1 VHPQIVLVV
10 GLLTL
15 FPISRV
21 VGVWTGAVDAS
32 YTPTATFSREQWE
45 QQVYDS
51 FICGS
56 NAYRWLLSNLRGRG
70 VLSAP
75 PSDAMTEIKAEMMRS
90 FPQRIIKEL
99 RRQEPMP
106 TVVMRFHLN
115 WNPKAY
121 FDDLGISSFSLD
133 IWEHILCLTGSWV
146 DAQATTV
153 AEYVRQTWPTTG
165 DVLLT
170 FLYELLCTPER
181 VIHLSMVIKVNASSY
196 AYILQT

>member
-1 VHPQIVLVV
+1 
-10 GLLTL
+10 
-15 FPISRV
+15 V
-21 VGVWTGAVDAS
+21 VGVWTGTVDAS

-56 NAYRWLLSNLRGRG
+56 NAFRWLLSNLRGRS

-75 PSDAMTEIKAEMMRS
+75 PSDAMTDIKAEMMRS

-106 TVVMRFHLN
+106 TIVMRFQLN

-121 FDDLGISSFSLD
+121 FDDLGAYFMLD
-133 IWEHILCLTGSWV
+133 
-146 DAQATTV
+146 
-153 AEYVRQTWPTTG
+153 R
-165 DVLLT
+165 
-170 FLYELLCTPER
+170 FLG
-181 VIHLSMVIKVNASSY
+181 
-196 AYILQT
+196 